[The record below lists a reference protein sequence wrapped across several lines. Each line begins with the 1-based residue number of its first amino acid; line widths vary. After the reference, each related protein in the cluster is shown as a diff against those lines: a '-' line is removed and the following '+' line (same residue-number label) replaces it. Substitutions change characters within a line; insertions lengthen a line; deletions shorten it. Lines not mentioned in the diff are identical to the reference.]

1 MVKINDGLIEDTIRS
16 ALAKSMNISSKD
28 IKVKSFNGIV
38 SMQGFVNVLA
48 EKNKAEEI
56 AYKVG
61 GVKEVRNNIT
71 ISLDGDTTDK
81 ELTDLVNSNLRNSV
95 FKNRILSVTAK
106 VSGGNVLLVGD
117 VETERDRQIAISE
130 ANKTFGIRSVVSTIN
145 LASFKDDA
153 SLTNDVNMILMQSK
167 INVNDISA
175 IVIRGKVT
183 LSGYAEKE
191 EDINRL
197 VTIIQSVPGIKEV
210 NNKLKLHTIETG
222 IS

>member
-1 MVKINDGLIEDTIRS
+1 MRINDGLIEDTVRS
-16 ALAKSMNISSKD
+16 ALYKAMNTTSKD
-28 IKVKSFNGIV
+28 IKIRSLNGVV

-48 EKNKAEEI
+48 EKDRAEEI
-56 AYKVG
+56 AYKVD

-71 ISLDGDTTDK
+71 ISLDGDKTDK
-81 ELTDLVNSNLRNSV
+81 ELTDLVNSNLRNSA

-145 LASFKDDA
+145 LASFKDDT
-153 SLTNDVNMILMQSK
+153 SLTNDINMILMQSK
-167 INVNDISA
+167 INVNDVSA
-175 IVIRGKVT
+175 IVIHGKVT

-191 EDINRL
+191 EDIDKL